1 MRFPIGVENH
11 LDDLEDYG
19 EDEYS
24 YTDRLRRNY
33 LFTAIVSFC
42 LGIVVSY
49 FAAGSLFG
57 VGAGDMLT
65 SHNPPKIN
73 ETDSSEKLIAEGSV
87 IGVAKKVKPSV
98 VNIQTEQKA
107 PGAKKN
113 QSVDGVGSGIIVRKD
128 GYIITNE
135 HVIKNAKKIIV
146 NLKGD
151 KEKAR
156 VIGSDKATDIAVI
169 KIDRK
174 NLPVPNFAEES
185 GIKVGELAVAI
196 GSPFG
201 FQRSVTAGVISA
213 LDRNVTVNDELVT
226 PRTYADLIQTDAA
239 INPGNSG
246 GALSNKDGEIIG
258 MNSLIYSNT
267 GVSQGIGFAIPIAK
281 ARKIATEIIE
291 KGDVSRPFLG
301 VLGKGQSNK
310 RTSGKNTLSDD
321 GVYIKKVMKE
331 SPADTAGLLRGDVIT
346 KVDDD
351 DIATIADLIGAIN
364 SKSVGE
370 RVTIVF
376 IRDDNNKSAV
386 VELREKD

>member
-281 ARKIATEIIE
+281 ARKIAMEIIE

-331 SPADTAGLLRGDVIT
+331 SPADTAGLLKGDVIT

>member
-174 NLPVPNFAEES
+174 NLPVPLFAEES

-331 SPADTAGLLRGDVIT
+331 SPADTAGLLKGDVIT

>member
-174 NLPVPNFAEES
+174 NLPVPIFAEES

-331 SPADTAGLLRGDVIT
+331 SPADTAGLLKGDVIT

-351 DIATIADLIGAIN
+351 DIATIADLIGVIN